1 MLQCCR
7 AAAGRYGASS
17 SCKYESLFPHCKIPD
32 ESFDRIGKIHLHC
45 SQFLR
50 IFGFA
55 AYTVAP
61 RQCKLNKFI
70 CIALGF
76 CVYLQPELKERCRS
90 GRTGQSRKLLNSLWV
105 PGVRIPLSPQKGGNE
120 DAAELALAAFLFPFA
135 MPAAGGR
142 GCATVGS
149 KSPERGGSAVH
160 FVPPQAAGDVRPQ
173 YLTCDHESPY
183 EDAIC

>member
-1 MLQCCR
+1 MKVL
-7 AAAGRYGASS
+7 
-17 SCKYESLFPHCKIPD
+17 
-32 ESFDRIGKIHLHC
+32 IGLEKFICFWL
-45 SQFLR
+45 LR
-50 IFGFA
+50 IFGLTA
-55 AYTVAP
+55 TYTVAP

-105 PGVRIPLSPQKGGNE
+105 PGVRIPLSPQGNE

-142 GCATVGS
+142 GCATAGS
-149 KSPERGGSAVH
+149 KSPGRDCPWRIASQ
-160 FVPPQAAGDVRPQ
+160 QAAGDVRPQ

>member
-76 CVYLQPELKERCRS
+76 CVYSLDY
-90 GRTGQSRKLLNSLWV
+90 LN
-105 PGVRIPLSPQKGGNE
+105 IIKG
-120 DAAELALAAFLFPFA
+120 
-135 MPAAGGR
+135 
-142 GCATVGS
+142 
-149 KSPERGGSAVH
+149 
-160 FVPPQAAGDVRPQ
+160 
-173 YLTCDHESPY
+173 
-183 EDAIC
+183 

>member
-17 SCKYESLFPHCKIPD
+17 SANMDDYFHIAKSRMKVL
-32 ESFDRIGKIHLHC
+32 IGLEKFIC
-45 SQFLR
+45 FGILR
-50 IFGFA
+50 IFGLTVTYA
-55 AYTVAP
+55 VAP

-105 PGVRIPLSPQKGGNE
+105 PGVRIPLSPLNILDRNGQ
-120 DAAELALAAFLFPFA
+120 
-135 MPAAGGR
+135 
-142 GCATVGS
+142 
-149 KSPERGGSAVH
+149 
-160 FVPPQAAGDVRPQ
+160 
-173 YLTCDHESPY
+173 
-183 EDAIC
+183 